1 VEREFV
7 IIQDLIVTPI
17 AFPDPP
23 LLNAAGVH
31 EPLALRSVVQL
42 VVSGGIVGL
51 GEGWGERDIVDLI
64 HRARDEIV
72 GLNVFD
78 LAAIERAVNRAV
90 GQGEIVD
97 PRATVVFSPIE
108 VACHDAQGRI
118 LGIPVS
124 SLLGGAVRHRVD
136 FSGYLFYKWDR
147 RLDADDSDRW
157 GAALDPAG
165 IVRQAEAMVE
175 EFGFRSLKLKGGVFE
190 PDDEAAAIE
199 ALADTFPGIPLR
211 IDPNGTWSTETSL
224 AIAERLRGRLEY
236 LEDPTMGMAGMAA
249 VARDAGIPLATNMCV
264 VSFDQIA
271 DAVKTDAV
279 QIILSDHHF
288 WGGLRRTRELG
299 RICETFGLGLSMHSN
314 SHLGIS
320 LAAMTHVA
328 AAMPRIDYACDTH
341 YPWNGAHDVLVPG
354 AIEIRDG
361 AVQVPTGPGLG
372 IQLDEARL
380 GDLHA
385 LYLASG
391 RTHRDDAAYMRSAQP
406 DFVDVR
412 PRY

>member
-1 VEREFV
+1 M

-42 VVSGGIVGL
+42 VVAGGVVGL
-51 GEGWGERDIVDLI
+51 GEGWGERDVVEAMTC
-64 HRARDEIV
+64 ARDELV
-72 GLNVFD
+72 GQNVFD
-78 LAAIERAVNRAV
+78 LAAVEAAV
-90 GQGEIVD
+90 GRSISARDQGADTRLQTIVF
-97 PRATVVFSPIE
+97 APIE
-108 VACHDAQGRI
+108 VACHDAQGKI
-118 LGIPVS
+118 LGVPVS
-124 SLLGGAVRHRVD
+124 TLLGGAVRDSVD

-147 RLDADDSDRW
+147 HLGTAAAPDRW

-165 IVRQAEAMVE
+165 IVDQARTMID
-175 EFGFRSLKLKGGVFE
+175 EFGFRSLKLKAGVFH
-190 PDDEAAAIE
+190 PDEEAAAIE
-199 ALADTFPGIPLR
+199 ALAEAFPGTPLR
-211 IDPNGTWSTETSL
+211 MDPNGVWSVETSV
-224 AIAERLRGRLEY
+224 AIAERLRGTLQY
-236 LEDPTMGMAGMAA
+236 LEDPTMGMAGMSA
-249 VARDAGIPLATNMCV
+249 VAQDAGIPLATNMCV
-264 VSFDQIA
+264 VGFDQIA
-271 DAVKTDAV
+271 EAVRTDAV

-299 RICETFGLGLSMHSN
+299 VICETFGLGLSMHSN

-341 YPWNGAHDVLVPG
+341 YPWNGEHDILEPG

-361 AVQVPTGPGLG
+361 AVRVPTGPGLG
-372 IQLDEARL
+372 VELDEGRL
-380 GDLHA
+380 GELHA
-385 LYLASG
+385 LYTASG
-391 RTHRDDAAYMRSAQP
+391 RTHRDDEAYMQAAQP

-412 PRY
+412 PRF

>member
-1 VEREFV
+1 V

-31 EPLALRSVVQL
+31 EPLALRSIVQL
-42 VVSGGIVGL
+42 VVAGGVVGL
-51 GEGWGERDIVDLI
+51 GEGWGERDVVA
-64 HRARDEIV
+64 RMTRVRDEIV

-78 LAAIERAVNRAV
+78 LASVESAVGRAV
-90 GQGEIVD
+90 GDEGD
-97 PRATVVFSPIE
+97 PAALMRRAVFSPIE
-108 VACHDAQGRI
+108 VACHDAQGRL
-118 LGIPVS
+118 LGVPVS
-124 SLLGGAVRHRVD
+124 TLLGGAVRHSVD

-147 RLDADDSDRW
+147 HLRAAAPDRW
-157 GAALDPAG
+157 GEALDPAG
-165 IVRQAEAMVE
+165 IVRQAQSMIE
-175 EFGFRSLKLKGGVFE
+175 EFGFRSLKLKGGVFP
-190 PDDEAAAIE
+190 PDQESASIE
-199 ALADTFPGIPLR
+199 ALADAFPGMPLR
-211 IDPNGTWSTETSL
+211 IDPNGAWSVETSL
-224 AIAERLRGRLEY
+224 VVAERLRGKLEY
-236 LEDPTMGMAGMAA
+236 LEDPTMEMVGMAA

-264 VSFDQIA
+264 VSFAEIA
-271 DAVKTDAV
+271 EAVRTDAV
-279 QIILSDHHF
+279 QVILSDHHF

-299 RICETFGLGLSMHSN
+299 IICETFGLGLSMHSN

-341 YPWNGAHDVLVPG
+341 YPWNGAYDVIKPG

-361 AVQVPTGPGLG
+361 AVQVPTCPGLG
-372 IQLDEARL
+372 VELDEGRL
-380 GDLHA
+380 ADLNA
-385 LYLASG
+385 LYLQSG
-391 RTHRDDAAYMRSAQP
+391 RTRRDDAAYMRSGQP

>member
-1 VEREFV
+1 M
-7 IIQDLIVTPI
+7 IIQDVIVTPI

-31 EPLALRSVVQL
+31 EALALRSIVQVV
-42 VVSGGIVGL
+42 VRGGVIGL
-51 GEGWGERDIVDLI
+51 GEGWGERDIVDALT
-64 HRARDEIV
+64 RARDGLR
-72 GLNVFD
+72 GLNIFD
-78 LAAIERAVNRAV
+78 LAAIETAVGRAIGEEGDPAGIRRAVFA
-90 GQGEIVD
+90 
-97 PRATVVFSPIE
+97 PIE
-108 VACHDAQGRI
+108 VACHDAQGKL
-118 LGIPVS
+118 LGVPVS
-124 SLLGGAVRHRVD
+124 TLLGGRVRDRVEY
-136 FSGYLFYKWDR
+136 SGYLFYKWDR
-147 RLDADDSDRW
+147 HRDAAEPDRW

-165 IVRQAEAMVE
+165 IVRQARAMID
-175 EFGFRSLKLKGGVFE
+175 EFGFRSLKLKGGVFH

-199 ALADTFPGIPLR
+199 ALAEAFPGIPLR
-211 IDPNGTWSTETSL
+211 IDPNGAWSIETSL
-224 AIAERLRGRLEY
+224 DVAARLRGKLQY

-249 VARDAGIPLATNMCV
+249 VARAAGIPLATNMCV
-264 VSFDQIA
+264 VGFDQIA
-271 DAVKTDAV
+271 EAVRTDAV

-299 RICETFGLGLSMHSN
+299 IICETFGLGLSMHSN

-328 AAMPRIDYACDTH
+328 ASMPRIDYACDTH
-341 YPWNGAHDVLVPG
+341 YPWNGAYDIIKPG

-372 IQLDEARL
+372 VELDEDRVRE
-380 GDLHA
+380 LHG

-391 RTHRDDAAYMRSAQP
+391 RTHRDDAAYMRVVQP

-412 PRY
+412 PRF